1 MFAADS
7 SSSTKT
13 CIARITDDAYTQKFG
28 NGRNNFY
35 IELRCHGTCIR
46 GLDVCLRCA
55 EKSETCK
62 NQMSRKYPH
71 GNVNEPIPE
80 ASHIFGGKWYE
91 EHVVKYGKPSE
102 DVLQFALEH
111 QRKARDGFPP
121 LPPVVLTTV
130 PSAPSPATVAPKKRS
145 KKLKIPKVEEGEE
158 KTEESSTKKP
168 AGKKRATTTPINP
181 YRSLIQ
187 ANNAPVHKEVSIPTH
202 LETEVEQFD
211 TEGFRIEYVTLKP
224 FEHGGVS
231 YYRDGVKH
239 KLYKCVNKKVGS
251 YVGRYDAEREE
262 IRTDIPDSDDE
273 DL

>member
-1 MFAADS
+1 
-7 SSSTKT
+7 
-13 CIARITDDAYTQKFG
+13 
-28 NGRNNFY
+28 
-35 IELRCHGTCIR
+35 
-46 GLDVCLRCA
+46 
-55 EKSETCK
+55 
-62 NQMSRKYPH
+62 MSRKFPH

-80 ASHIFGGKWYE
+80 ASHIFGGTWYE
-91 EHVVKYGKPSE
+91 AHVEKYGKPSE
-102 DVLQFALEH
+102 EVLQFATEH

-121 LPPVVLTTV
+121 LPPVCMVS
-130 PSAPSPATVAPKKRS
+130 PASAPTKPTK

-158 KTEESSTKKP
+158 KTEESGTKKP

-181 YRSLIQ
+181 YRSLLQ

-211 TEGFRIEYVTLKP
+211 TEGFRMEYVTLTP
-224 FEHGGVS
+224 FEHSGVS
-231 YYRDGVKH
+231 YYRDGAKH

-273 DL
+273 DLS